1 MKDDDYRL
9 NVDRDGYRYPGD
21 WQKMGN
27 IKWVSLKT
35 HKYMCVRFSVPRY
48 TMALMAVLG
57 ICLGL
62 AICGTIWPS

>member
-1 MKDDDYRL
+1 MKDDNYDQ
-9 NVDRDGYRYPGD
+9 DGYRYPGD

-27 IKWVSLKT
+27 IKWVSLKA

-62 AICGTIWPS
+62 AICGSIWP